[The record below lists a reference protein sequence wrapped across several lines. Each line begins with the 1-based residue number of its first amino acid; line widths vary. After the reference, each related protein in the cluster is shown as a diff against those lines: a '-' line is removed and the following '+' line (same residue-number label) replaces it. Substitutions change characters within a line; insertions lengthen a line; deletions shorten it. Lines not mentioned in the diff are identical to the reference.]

1 MAAGGG
7 NRSVREVRIRDAAP
21 ADLAAVLALNE
32 RCVPAMNSLSPDRME
47 WFLREAET
55 FRVAVAGSSLAGFLI
70 CLAPQAPY
78 RSPNF
83 RWARRHCSDFL
94 YIDRVAV
101 SPAYRRWGLASRL
114 YRDAVRQ
121 AGPRFTT
128 MACEVNLRPRNEA
141 SIRFRRRLGFRAVG
155 SQDHGYVE
163 VRYMTR
169 PLPLC

>member
-1 MAAGGG
+1 MEAGGG
-7 NRSVREVRIRDAAP
+7 NRSVPEVWIRDAVP
-21 ADLAAVLALNE
+21 ADLAGALALNE

-70 CLAPQAPY
+70 CLAPEAPY
-78 RSPNF
+78 LSPNF
-83 RWARRHCSDFL
+83 RWVKRRCSDFL

-101 SPAYRRWGLASRL
+101 APAFRRCGLASRL

-121 AGPRFTT
+121 AGSRFTA

-141 SIRFRRRLGFRAVG
+141 SIRFHRRLGFRTVG

-163 VRYMTR
+163 VRYLTR
-169 PLPLC
+169 RLPL